1 MERISLQGMTD
12 EEKKARKRMQKNE
25 AQKRYYLKNKEYYKE
40 RCGGWYKKKCEK
52 LQNKLDKISEYVD
65 KMYDVMD
72 YKDYPPYL
80 DDIYYTLHPELKED

>member
-52 LQNKLDKISEYVD
+52 LQNKLDKINKIANDSNNFC
-65 KMYDVMD
+65 
-72 YKDYPPYL
+72 L
-80 DDIYYTLHPELKED
+80 DNLAINEIQKILKED